1 MILSSLSYASC
12 KAPSPS
18 HFIIY
23 DEMGWWCIMKMMI
36 IIIIC
41 LPCCF
46 CVLPTTVGRLS
57 HFGCNAPPAE
67 TTCNIYLVILLL
79 KYRLWFIECDHI
91 TKIYH
96 VSGWSPCHW
105 LKCVLK
111 NLILNHLVGC
121 GLSIINAVY
130 PHKGTYNKFNLHG
143 IDYWWLL
150 SIDSFRP
157 ELGLGQMKRWQFWS
171 TWLRR
176 QFNTWQ
182 AFFSKSA

>member
-1 MILSSLSYASC
+1 MQAVKHHHHLISSYISY
-12 KAPSPS
+12 
-18 HFIIY
+18 
-23 DEMGWWCIMKMMI
+23 MGWWCIMKMI
-36 IIIIC
+36 IVIIIC

-111 NLILNHLVGC
+111 NLILNHSVGC
-121 GLSIINAVY
+121 GLCGLCSRTR
-130 PHKGTYNKFNLHG
+130 GTYVCIITSLSYTAL
-143 IDYWWLL
+143 IIDDYWLL
-150 SIDSFRP
+150 TVLDRS
-157 ELGLGQMKRWQFWS
+157 
-171 TWLRR
+171 
-176 QFNTWQ
+176 
-182 AFFSKSA
+182 